1 MPGQGI
7 PKVETDRTRALAAL
21 SAEPVDLLVI
31 GGGITGAG
39 IARDAALRGIRTALV
54 DKMDFGA
61 GTSSRS
67 SRLIHG
73 GLRYL
78 ERLEWGLV
86 FEAAHER
93 AVLRSIA
100 PHLVR
105 PLAFLFPV
113 YRGGR
118 IAPWTLRAGMW
129 LYDLLGG
136 RSARRHRWLR
146 RKAVAQLEP
155 RLRSRGIRGAAL
167 YYDAQADDARLVL
180 ATLRSATAA
189 GAKAISY
196 ALVTGFTR
204 AEGTVRGAVIRDML
218 DPKRREYS
226 VAAAVVVNAAG
237 PWVDAVRRLD
247 DPGAVP
253 LLRPTKGT
261 HVLVRRERLG
271 NTHAVTFLS
280 PVDGRVMFVL
290 PAGDFSYIGTTDTD
304 EPADPDEVRASG
316 ADAVYL
322 LRSANAMFPD
332 ARLSPR
338 DILAT
343 WSGIRPL
350 LAPADSHGASG
361 LSASQ
366 VSREHRVLEAPSGLV
381 TIAGGKLTTYRV
393 MGREVV
399 DHVARRLRKMDG
411 RPMASRPHTD
421 RLPLPGG
428 EAADLNVV
436 TANLRVR
443 GIADPHAE
451 HLVRR
456 YGSEGA
462 AIASLVERDRA
473 LGEPIAPGRPELWAE
488 VVHAVEREMAVR
500 LSDVM
505 IRRLHLFYEDADQ
518 GRRVAPRIAA
528 RMAQLL
534 GWDERRRAVEIEDY
548 EREIARGRAFLR
560 EVPRATPESVS

>member
-1 MPGQGI
+1 M
-7 PKVETDRTRALAAL
+7 ETDRTRALAAL

-39 IARDAALRGIRTALV
+39 IARDAALRGIRAALV
-54 DKMDFGA
+54 DKMDFAA

-78 ERLEWGLV
+78 EQREWGLV
-86 FEAAHER
+86 LEAAHER
-93 AVLRSIA
+93 AVLRTIA

-105 PLAFLFPV
+105 PLEFLFPV

-118 IAPWTLRAGMW
+118 IAPLTLRAGMW
-129 LYDLLGG
+129 LYDWLGG
-136 RSARRHRWLR
+136 RGAHRHRWLR

-155 RLRSRGIRGAAL
+155 RLRSRGIKGAAL

-189 GAKAISY
+189 GARAISY
-196 ALVTGFTR
+196 TMVTALTK
-204 AEGTVRGAVIRDML
+204 ADGTVRGAVIRDML
-218 DPKRREYS
+218 DPQRREYT
-226 VAAAVVVNAAG
+226 VAAAVVVNATG
-237 PWVDAVRRLD
+237 PWVDAVRQLD
-247 DPGAVP
+247 DPGAAP
-253 LLRPTKGT
+253 LLHPTKGT

-271 NTHAVTFLS
+271 HTHAVTFLS

-290 PAGDFSYIGTTDTD
+290 PAGDLSYIGTTDT
-304 EPADPDEVRASG
+304 EERGDPGDARASG

-322 LRSANAMFPD
+322 LRSANAIFPD

-343 WSGIRPL
+343 WSGVRPL
-350 LAPADSHGASG
+350 LAPAGSDGPDG
-361 LSASQ
+361 LPPSRI
-366 VSREHRVLEAPSGLV
+366 SREHRILEAPSGLV
-381 TIAGGKLTTYRV
+381 TIAGGKLTTYRI
-393 MGREVV
+393 MSREVV
-399 DHVARRLRKMDG
+399 DHVARRLKRMDG
-411 RPMASRPHTD
+411 RRIASRPRTD

-436 TANLRVR
+436 AANLRVR
-443 GIADPHAE
+443 GIADWHAA
-451 HLVRR
+451 HLVRL
-456 YGSEGA
+456 YGSEAA

-473 LGEPIAPGRPELWAE
+473 LGNPIAPGRPELWAE

-505 IRRLHLFYEDADQ
+505 IRRLHLFYDDADQ
-518 GRRVAPRIAA
+518 GRGVAPHIAA
-528 RMAQLL
+528 RMARLL
-534 GWDERRRAVEIEDY
+534 GWDERRQAAEIEDY

-560 EVPRATPESVS
+560 EVPRATPEAVS